1 MLGVVNSV
9 HFKYYTFYSPCA
21 NCASNFLM
29 FQKAIFV
36 YHSCYITIDIV
47 AAAPYKTYWV
57 SCPTCRTQFFYKPNY
72 EEYLENTIGLKNLK
86 NNCMPMQAFSYNDW
100 SKLADLL
107 ALAPPGCGKNYYPY
121 PKYENMF
128 IGKTAKHNLHHIIR
142 YGTT

>member
-1 MLGVVNSV
+1 MELSLICKLITDIPVHLLGVVNSV

-57 SCPTCRTQFFYKPNY
+57 SCPTCRTQFQRKSMK
-72 EEYLENTIGLKNLK
+72 TIHSMDYHPCRG
-86 NNCMPMQAFSYNDW
+86 
-100 SKLADLL
+100 
-107 ALAPPGCGKNYYPY
+107 
-121 PKYENMF
+121 
-128 IGKTAKHNLHHIIR
+128 
-142 YGTT
+142 